1 MECTSANRLA
11 GRFADTTHRMRV
23 ASKNR
28 GDTFDAFNTL
38 GGHVHFVACAHTES
52 EILASFMAA
61 ILKD

>member
-11 GRFADTTHRMRV
+11 GRFADTARRMRV

-38 GGHVHFVACAHTES
+38 GGHVHFVA
-52 EILASFMAA
+52 
-61 ILKD
+61 